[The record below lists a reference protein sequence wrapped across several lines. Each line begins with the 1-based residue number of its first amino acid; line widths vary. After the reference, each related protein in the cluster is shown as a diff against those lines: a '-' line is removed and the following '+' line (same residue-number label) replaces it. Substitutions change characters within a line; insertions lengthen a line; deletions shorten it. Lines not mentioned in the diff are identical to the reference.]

1 MTDRRIVVPQHN
13 RPIAEPSNRIG
24 RSDLNDM
31 AEDVSERLARAER
44 QTRRLARSHYENFLV
59 ASLLLPRRLH
69 QPFYNVYA
77 FCRTADDLADES
89 ESPEAAL
96 RDLDGYQA
104 KLDAVFDGAAVD
116 GAAIDGAAVDGLF
129 LALAN
134 TIHQFHLPK
143 QPFDDLL
150 EAFRQDQLKTR
161 YATFGEVIDYCRRSA
176 NPVGRMVL
184 GLVGSSG
191 DRAYELS
198 DEICTGLQLANF
210 LQDVSRDFQKG
221 RIYLPA
227 NEMERFGVEET
238 MFERNETPRP
248 LRQLLASECDRAEAF
263 FERGLGLVQL
273 VPRWFASDVRLFAH
287 GGLAT
292 LQAIRRIDFD
302 VLRVRPTVGKST
314 QVWMLLRAAIGWL

>member
-1 MTDRRIVVPQHN
+1 MTDRRTVAPQHN
-13 RPIAEPSNRIG
+13 RPIAEPSNRIA
-24 RSDLNDM
+24 RNDVNDM
-31 AEDVSERLARAER
+31 ADDARERLTRAER

-59 ASLLLPRRLH
+59 TSILLPRRLH

-96 RDLDGYQA
+96 RHLDAYQA
-104 KLDAVFDGAAVD
+104 KLDAVFEGAAP
-116 GAAIDGAAVDGLF
+116 DGLF

-134 TIHQFHLPK
+134 TIDQFQLTK

-150 EAFRQDQLKTR
+150 DAFRQDQRKTR
-161 YATFGEVIDYCRRSA
+161 YATFDEVHDYCRRSA
-176 NPVGRMVL
+176 NPVGRLVL
-184 GLVGSSG
+184 GLVGAG
-191 DRAYELS
+191 DPTACELS
-198 DEICTGLQLANF
+198 DDICTGLQLANF
-210 LQDVSRDFQKG
+210 WQDVSRDYRMG
-221 RIYLPA
+221 RIYLPTD
-227 NEMERFGVEET
+227 EMERFGVDEA
-238 MFERNETPRP
+238 MFQQSDTPRP
-248 LRQLLASECDRAEAF
+248 LRQLLASECNRAEAF
-263 FERGLGLVQL
+263 FERGLGLAHL

-314 QVWMLLRAAIGWL
+314 RLWMLLRAALGYL